1 MRLLSTIEKLTFR
14 LGYSRKDNLAKVV
27 LLSVLFSSQCVF
39 GQNQTAAPQKVK
51 TSETGVEIYEGVGVE
66 GIVSKTLDSKSSTE
80 VKSKS
85 IQEFTIEE
93 CVNSITDI
101 DNKIR
106 IIQSQQGSQAE
117 IAQYLLYKDQLI
129 QRKQTLISQQTT
141 K

>member
-39 GQNQTAAPQKVK
+39 GQNQTATPQKVK
-51 TSETGVEIYEGVGVE
+51 TTETGVEIYEGVGVE